1 VGHRFWRNI
10 GQPPHHALVPTLV
23 ASTAITQKK
32 ITRKQKAMS
41 YEISYRE
48 EILTN
53 VMRMRLSVP
62 LGFDLYLPV

>member
-1 VGHRFWRNI
+1 
-10 GQPPHHALVPTLV
+10 
-23 ASTAITQKK
+23 
-32 ITRKQKAMS
+32 MS